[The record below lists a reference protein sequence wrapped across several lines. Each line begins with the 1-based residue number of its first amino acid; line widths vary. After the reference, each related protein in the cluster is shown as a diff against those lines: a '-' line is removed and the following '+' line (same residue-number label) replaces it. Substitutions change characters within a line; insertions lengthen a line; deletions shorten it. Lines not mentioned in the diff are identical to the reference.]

1 MIIFFILALPV
12 MIILACAG
20 KDKYT
25 YPLERPGGG

>member
-20 KDKYT
+20 KYK
-25 YPLERPGGG
+25 